1 MQKKFAEILNEDAYM
16 RVEFYCVNFVIV
28 ISKINMA
35 ILFLL
40 ADNSEK
46 KIEDV
51 NMLLKK
57 KLTMSKKMSFL
68 IQSFKAFDE

>member
-1 MQKKFAEILNEDAYM
+1 M
-16 RVEFYCVNFVIV
+16 NFVIV

-40 ADNSEK
+40 DDNSEK

-57 KLTMSKKMSFL
+57 KLTLNKKMSFL

>member
-1 MQKKFAEILNEDAYM
+1 MT
-16 RVEFYCVNFVIV
+16 
-28 ISKINMA
+28 

-40 ADNSEK
+40 DDNSEK

-57 KLTMSKKMSFL
+57 KTNN
-68 IQSFKAFDE
+68 E

>member
-1 MQKKFAEILNEDAYM
+1 
-16 RVEFYCVNFVIV
+16 
-28 ISKINMA
+28 MA

-40 ADNSEK
+40 DDNSEK

-57 KLTMSKKMSFL
+57 KTNN
-68 IQSFKAFDE
+68 E

>member
-1 MQKKFAEILNEDAYM
+1 MT
-16 RVEFYCVNFVIV
+16 
-28 ISKINMA
+28 

-40 ADNSEK
+40 DDNKEK

-57 KLTMSKKMSFL
+57 KTNN
-68 IQSFKAFDE
+68 E